1 MLWGQIKTLF
11 ILCFLILDIILLQH
25 YINDPIDTLEDLQVN
40 VKNNVNG
47 LEHIPEEYPAE
58 AERLYAQRREFTNA
72 EKEEISSLSNQRNLI
87 IEDHLIISQLED
99 PLKIDIDEDAK
110 ALSEYVW
117 HFGDYNYF
125 GKDEATNTYIF
136 FQSLERP
143 VYFNSSGVLLV
154 QVNENGE
161 ATHYVQTILEK
172 SKDVPQSEAEEI
184 NTPIEAL
191 NGLYSSS
198 SSYIESGD
206 EVTEDVKLGYQN
218 LVPLP
223 KNVQVLAPTWGF
235 VVNGD
240 KYYYVNAVEGHLTS
254 RNTSDFI
261 TEMKTQVNQFFS
273 ADSKTVMQ
281 VSDEE
286 WEQKDIMNFIQQLF
300 VKTEETNGVE

>member
-40 VKNNVNG
+40 VKNNVSG
-47 LEHIPEEYPAE
+47 LEHIPEEFPAE
-58 AERLYAQRREFTNA
+58 AEMLFAQRREFSNA
-72 EKEEISSLSNQRNLI
+72 EKEEISSLSKQRNLI
-87 IEDHLIISQLED
+87 IEDHLIISQLDD
-99 PLKIDIDEDAK
+99 PLKIDIDENAK

-117 HFGDYNYF
+117 HFDDYKYF

-154 QVNENGE
+154 QVNNNGE
-161 ATHYVQTILEK
+161 ATHYVQTLLEK
-172 SKDVPQSEAEEI
+172 SKNAPQSEAEEI

-198 SSYIESGD
+198 NSYIVSGD
-206 EVTEDVKLGYQN
+206 EVTEDVELGYHN
-218 LVPLP
+218 LAPLP
-223 KNVQVLAPTWGF
+223 NSVQVLAPTWGF
-235 VVNGD
+235 VVNDD

-261 TEMKTQVNQFFS
+261 SEMKTQINQYFS

-281 VSDEE
+281 VSDKD

-300 VKTEETNGVE
+300 VKTEDTNGVE